1 VLRRRPSQLRVVPGS
16 DRAQPEVHHHGAVEQ
31 KRVRVAQEREEAQGR
46 EEQEPGQ
53 VGVVRLQVGVPGCR
67 QVLDGTLSLRDIPSY
82 LYLFTLFTCAH
93 TYLVLRYHNI
103 MSCFIYLLLFFFA
116 PRKYFYNMRCLSL
129 ILDFYLAV
137 IIIWLLN
144 PLPVCVT

>member
-1 VLRRRPSQLRVVPGS
+1 VLRRRSGQLRVVPGS

-31 KRVRVAQEREEAQGR
+31 ERVRVAQEREEAQGR

-53 VGVVRLQVGVPGCR
+53 VGVVRLQVRVPGRR

-103 MSCFIYLLLFFFA
+103 ILSCFIYLLTFFIA
-116 PRKYFYNMRCLSL
+116 PRKYY
-129 ILDFYLAV
+129 
-137 IIIWLLN
+137 
-144 PLPVCVT
+144 